1 MKTIKRKICALFP
14 VAGLVLFFAMDAG
27 ADLPRYHPSRIIVK
41 TTGSECIDTQ
51 VAAALSFSGALR
63 LVKKD
68 GRLGKAMDHEM
79 WVVDLGGGALDP
91 LEAAA
96 LVSQQGCVVYAEP
109 DYAGR
114 AAADRLEPDDPLF
127 DDQWYLD
134 NSGDTDVDAPEA
146 WAITTG
152 DPIRVAVLDTGLEM
166 SNPSLLRAYE
176 EGYDFVNEDPDPDDD
191 NGHGSS
197 ITSII
202 ACRGNDDDDMAGV
215 SWGAKILA
223 VKVLDA
229 SSWGYYSWWIS
240 GLEWAVEHDAKV
252 INMSLGGTDRSDG
265 LEEAVNA
272 AVDAGAV
279 VVAAMMNDG
288 TGAIKYPAA
297 YEAVIAVGATD
308 RDGKRVTLETGGTW
322 GSNYGPHIDI
332 SAPGLEIMSAD
343 IDETFNYWSGT
354 SMSTA
359 VVSGAAALLLTVA
372 PELAPAEVGAVI
384 KATARD
390 GEGDPG
396 EDTPGWDVYHGGGR
410 LDMDNMLLQ
419 SGNDLDGDGW
429 TRPDDCDDTDPD
441 VNPDAEEIPFND
453 IDDDCNPLTSD
464 NCCIE
469 ETDEP
474 DVADIADASEA
485 DDDISGE
492 MVEKGC
498 GCTISR

>member
-1 MKTIKRKICALFP
+1 MLLP
-14 VAGLVLFFAMDAG
+14 AMDAG

-41 TTGSECIDTQ
+41 TTGSECIDSR
-51 VAAALSFSGALR
+51 VAAVLSFSRAFR
-63 LVKKD
+63 LVEKD

-79 WVVDLGGGALDP
+79 WIIDLGGGALDP
-91 LEAAA
+91 LEAATLA
-96 LVSQQGCVVYAEP
+96 SQPGCVVYAEP
-109 DYAGR
+109 DYSGK

-127 DDQWYLD
+127 GDQWYLD

-146 WAITTG
+146 WAVTTG
-152 DPIRVAVLDTGLEM
+152 DPIRVAVLDTGLGM
-166 SNPSLLRAYE
+166 SNPSLVQAYE
-176 EGYDFVNEDPDPDDD
+176 EGYDFVNEDSDPNDD
-191 NGHGSS
+191 NGHGSC

-202 ACRGNDDDDMAGV
+202 ACRGNDGDDMAGV

-223 VKVLDA
+223 VKVLDS

-240 GLEWAVEHDAKV
+240 GLEWAVEHDARV
-252 INMSLGGTDRSDG
+252 INMSLGGSDRSDG

-297 YEAVIAVGATD
+297 YEAVIAVGATGH
-308 RDGKRVTLETGGTW
+308 DGKRVTVETGGSW

-343 IDETFNYWSGT
+343 LDETFVTWSGT

-372 PELAPAEVGAVI
+372 PELLPAEVGAVME
-384 KATARD
+384 ATARD
-390 GEGDPG
+390 GEGDPD

-410 LDMDNMLLQ
+410 LDMDNMLL
-419 SGNDLDGDGW
+419 SSSDDLDGDGW
-429 TRPDDCDDTDPD
+429 ARPDDCDDTNPD
-441 VNPDAEEIPFND
+441 VNPGAEEIPFND

-474 DVADIADASEA
+474 DVADIADESGA
-485 DDDISGE
+485 DGDISGE

-498 GCTISR
+498 GCMISR